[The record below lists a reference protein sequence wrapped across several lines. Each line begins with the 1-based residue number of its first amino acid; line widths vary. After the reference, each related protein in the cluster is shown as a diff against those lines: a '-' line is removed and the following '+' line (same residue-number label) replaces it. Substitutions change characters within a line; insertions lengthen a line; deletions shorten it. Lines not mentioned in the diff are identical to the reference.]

1 MTSMSVAYLQ
11 AVQKALK
18 EEDRQRT
25 DLVQMQK
32 DLIKTLEEKRESI
45 ADQQ

>member
-1 MTSMSVAYLQ
+1 MSVAYLQ

>member
-1 MTSMSVAYLQ
+1 MTSMSVAYVQ

-25 DLVQMQK
+25 DLTQMQK

>member
-1 MTSMSVAYLQ
+1 MTSMSVTYLQ

-25 DLVQMQK
+25 DLTQLHK
-32 DLIKTLEEKRESI
+32 DLLKTLEEKREII

>member
-11 AVQKALK
+11 AVQKGLK

-25 DLVQMQK
+25 DLIQMRK